1 MYVTTYCKT
10 RPYLIVGLKHYRDL
24 YQKQGGVVGKLGI
37 TFKENILYSWKIL
50 RAPIFK
56 DFKVSCS
63 ISKIL
68 SLNFVK
74 NQELI

>member
-24 YQKQGGVVGKLGI
+24 YQKQGGVVGI
-37 TFKENILYSWKIL
+37 TFKENILYSRKNSST
-50 RAPIFK
+50 PIFE
-56 DFKVSCS
+56 DFEVFCS
-63 ISKIL
+63 TSKIL

-74 NQELI
+74 VKN